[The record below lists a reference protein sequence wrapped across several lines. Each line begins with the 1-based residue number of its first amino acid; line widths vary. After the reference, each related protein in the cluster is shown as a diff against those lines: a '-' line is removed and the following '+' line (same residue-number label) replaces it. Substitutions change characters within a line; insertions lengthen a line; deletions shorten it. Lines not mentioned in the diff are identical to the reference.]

1 MKKLSSK
8 IYPCLALSMLI
19 YATPFCQS
27 YNPVGSS
34 TNLCPDQ
41 IYRYTSPVALD
52 GGRCD
57 RFGWLADNGDI
68 VTSGLNQNG
77 TVWVDVKWKN
87 IASGRIG
94 NFCGNIPVTIN
105 AIAQP
110 TMSGPS
116 TVLLCGTSSI
126 TLQAAVSSTTNITG
140 YVWSIAGTGV
150 SPTGLVNTTAPQ
162 ITINYTNWT
171 AGSTLSATVAVGT
184 RNSCGFT
191 TATSPLTATSIPG
204 LPTIPAI
211 PRSAWVQLSPG
222 NIDNLQAPLSFS
234 ATLICAT
241 GTMSVSNQPAN
252 TSLVWSSGNTSA
264 LTINPTTGAA
274 TRVINFIGSVPV
286 SATVS
291 NACGSNTQTKN
302 IWLGHPQSATD
313 ILMGSGS
320 IAIGSTLD
328 FGVLEP
334 NNGAA
339 GPVTYNWDISGG
351 YFTYGQPTSQSTYV
365 TITDQYLILYVA
377 IQNACGSSGQ
387 ISRSWSAENG
397 GCPPGEMCMARAF
410 PNPASNELTVA
421 LTSAEKE
428 YGITEVKLVD
438 QNGQT
443 VYHVSPSKKSGEI
456 KIPVKDFKN
465 GTYYLTV
472 RGNRKTEQRQIV
484 VSH

>member
-1 MKKLSSK
+1 MKKLTGK
-8 IYPCLALSMLI
+8 NYTCLAVSILI
-19 YATPFCQS
+19 YTLSFGQS
-27 YNPVGSS
+27 YNPVGPS
-34 TNLCPDQ
+34 TNLCPGQ

-68 VTSGLNQNG
+68 DSNGLNSNG

-87 IASGRIG
+87 ITSGRIG

-126 TLQAAVSSTTNITG
+126 TLQAAVSSTANITG

-184 RNSCGFT
+184 RKSCGFT

-222 NIDNLQAPLSFS
+222 NIDNLLAPLSFS
-234 ATLICAT
+234 STLICST
-241 GTMSVSNQPAN
+241 STMSVSNQPAN

-274 TRVINFIGSVPV
+274 TRVNNFSGSVPL
-286 SATVS
+286 SATVA

-302 IWLGHPQSATD
+302 IWLGQPRSATD
-313 ILMGSGS
+313 ILMGSGT

-328 FGVLEP
+328 FGVVEP

-339 GPVTYNWDISGG
+339 GPVTYDWDISGG
-351 YFTYGQPTSQSTYV
+351 YFTYGQPTSQGTYV
-365 TITDQYLILYVA
+365 TVTDQYLGLYVA
-377 IQNACGSSGQ
+377 IRNVCGPSGQ
-387 ISRSWSAENG
+387 IGRSWSTENG
-397 GCPPGEMCMARAF
+397 GCPPGEMCMASVF
-410 PNPASNELTVA
+410 PNPSTNEITVA
-421 LTSAEKE
+421 YNKA
-428 YGITEVKLVD
+428 GTEVKLVNS
-438 QNGQT
+438 NGEIVYST
-443 VYHVSPSKKSGEI
+443 VALKGVGEI
-456 KIPVKDFKN
+456 KISVKELKN
-465 GTYYLTV
+465 GTYYLLLRTN
-472 RGNRKTEQRQIV
+472 GEIEQRQIMV
-484 VSH
+484 NH